1 MRLYFSLVYTPH
13 SNKAYGIVRQEAEA
27 IQAIFEELFN
37 KEDALKSDKSFITVS
52 FIGLLNTFSTLILN
66 QYISYSEHVSGKM
79 LDLFLYG
86 AGGEEK

>member
-1 MRLYFSLVYTPH
+1 
-13 SNKAYGIVRQEAEA
+13 VRQEAEA

-37 KEDALKSDKSFITVS
+37 KEDALKSDKSFIAVS